1 MAARPSAYV
10 LDSFAI
16 VAYLEG
22 EAGAARVMALLAGA
36 EQARHTIHVSLINV
50 GEVLYITER
59 ERGLV
64 QAQHALAA
72 IEQLPI
78 RIAPVTRATVLAA
91 AHVKARHPVSYA
103 DAFAVA
109 TAIESSA
116 VIVTGDPEFK
126 AIERSRLAA
135 IEWLTR

>member
-10 LDSFAI
+10 FDSFAI

-22 EAGAARVMALLAGA
+22 EAGAARVMALLEGA
-36 EQARHTIHVSLINV
+36 EQAMHTIHVSLINV
-50 GEVLYITER
+50 GEVLYMTER

-64 QAQHALAA
+64 QAQNALAA

-78 RIAPVTRATVLAA
+78 RIAPVTRAAVLAA
-91 AHVKARHPVSYA
+91 AHVKAMHPVSYA

-109 TAIESSA
+109 TAMENSA
-116 VIVTGDPEFK
+116 VIVTGDLEFK
-126 AIERSRLAA
+126 AIEKSRLAPV
-135 IEWLTR
+135 EWLPR